1 MLKQGERVVAVK
13 NCFGTEYVIE
23 TNNRKKI
30 QSVQIIVSTGRRRT
44 NLNKALA
51 EEYIVYVKHTLYRK
65 NGNRTSYEFMEVPSQ
80 YLNGIGMSKSPKS
93 RKVIANV
100 FRLMYSFFYLMG
112 YTMNNLNYEQA
123 LSLVDFLK
131 NSSRYVESNEDFAR
145 ESNSVSQYLSHIR
158 SYVKWLG
165 YGNDHPMLLTDFV
178 IYNDKY
184 GNRQIAVKNEVTIR
198 HYSEDNIRYHIK
210 PLEYLKIRE
219 SEYPKDELSR
229 LTLRCIVD
237 LMYLHGLRLG
247 EVLGLTL
254 EDVYK
259 DSDGEVCVV
268 IRNRFTKDKFR
279 FAKGC
284 MKVSTP
290 FAYTDKDYCKE
301 KVGYEVV
308 YLEKEAVRTLNAYML
323 ATHHFLP
330 PRRGESKKAFA
341 LKKKN
346 YRETTVAD
354 TVADYIKSDF
364 DRKKMRLAPFRSI
377 DGKNHYLF
385 LNSRFNPLNDKYWN
399 RLLRA
404 VMINEH
410 IGVDNGRKKFGLNH
424 RFRHGF
430 AIFQLHV
437 MKHDPYVVMK
447 LMRHNS
453 LESLEP
459 YLKLTDEDIMEIR
472 TEHTKEMFDVIMET
486 REKFRG

>member
-1 MLKQGERVVAVK
+1 MLRQGQRIVAVK

-23 TNNRKKI
+23 TTNRKKI

-44 NLNKALA
+44 NLDKALA
-51 EEYIVYVKHTLYRK
+51 EEYLVYVKHTVYRK
-65 NGNRTSYEFMEVPSQ
+65 KENRTSYELMEVPSQ
-80 YLNGIGMSKSPKS
+80 YLNGIGTSKSPKS
-93 RKVIANV
+93 RKVIVNV

-178 IYNDKY
+178 MYNDKY
-184 GNRQIAVKNEVTIR
+184 GNRQIAVKNEITVRHHSEDTIR
-198 HYSEDNIRYHIK
+198 YYIK
-210 PLEYLKIRE
+210 STEYLQIRE
-219 SEYPKDELSR
+219 SEYPKDEISR

-237 LMYLHGLRLG
+237 LMYLHGLRIG
-247 EVLGLTL
+247 EVFGLTL

-259 DSDGEVCVV
+259 DSNGAVCIV

-290 FAYTDKDYCKE
+290 SNYTDKEYNQE
-301 KVGYEVV
+301 NVGYQVV
-308 YLEKEAVRTLNAYML
+308 YLQKEAVRTLNAYML

-330 PRRGESKKAFA
+330 PRRGANKKAFA
-341 LKKKN
+341 QRKKN
-346 YRETTVAD
+346 YKETTVAD
-354 TVADYIKSDF
+354 TVADYIKSDSTC
-364 DRKKMRLAPFRSI
+364 KKMRLAPVRSI

-385 LNSRFNPLNDKYWN
+385 LNSRFNPLNDKSWN

-430 AIFQLHV
+430 AIYLIHV
-437 MKHDPYVVMK
+437 MKLDQFEVMK

-459 YLKLTDEDIMEIR
+459 YLKLTEEDIMEIR